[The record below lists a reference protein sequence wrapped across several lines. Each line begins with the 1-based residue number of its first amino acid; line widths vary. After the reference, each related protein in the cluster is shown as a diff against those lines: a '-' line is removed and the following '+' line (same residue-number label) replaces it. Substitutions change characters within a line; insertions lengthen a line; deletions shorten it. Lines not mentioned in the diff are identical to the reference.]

1 MDTVLGS
8 EKDDNARDEG
18 VLLFLFFFNKGPA
31 VVLMKRLRAPA
42 LGIGLLSSNL
52 DLVTWY
58 LRDFSESL
66 NFPESHFLNL

>member
-1 MDTVLGS
+1 MSVLSWRGWKPVNLMDTVLGS
-8 EKDDNARDEG
+8 QKDDNARDEG

-52 DLVTWY
+52 DLVT
-58 LRDFSESL
+58 
-66 NFPESHFLNL
+66 